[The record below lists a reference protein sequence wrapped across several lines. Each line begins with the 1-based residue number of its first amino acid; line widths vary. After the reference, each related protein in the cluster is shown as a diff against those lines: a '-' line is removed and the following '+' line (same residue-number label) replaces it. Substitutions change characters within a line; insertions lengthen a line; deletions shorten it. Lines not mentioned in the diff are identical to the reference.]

1 MVLIILVNFSLLII
15 SSYTYIVTRVSNM
28 LLYFITFTPTIFAIA
43 EPLKRFATCQKKILY
58 VKLFS
63 LRKINK
69 SLNKSV
75 LIIINNKSI
84 NKTLYNYCIYIY
96 IYIYIYMLY
105 MCVIYIVI
113 YYTNI
118 VILYNYIIIYV

>member
-58 VKLFS
+58 IKLFS
-63 LRKINK
+63 I
-69 SLNKSV
+69 NKSV
-75 LIIINNKSI
+75 LIIINNKST
-84 NKTLYNYCIYIY
+84 NETLYNYCIY